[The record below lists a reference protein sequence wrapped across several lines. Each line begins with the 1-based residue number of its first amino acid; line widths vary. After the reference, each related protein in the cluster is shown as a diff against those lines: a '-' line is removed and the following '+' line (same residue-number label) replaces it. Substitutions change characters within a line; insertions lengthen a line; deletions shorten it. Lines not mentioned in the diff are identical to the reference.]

1 MQLAATIMGQDLK
14 IKLLVLVCNLSKV
27 AVQQLTQVLSVARVQ
42 HRHLIRKPASSNGNF
57 SKSCGT

>member
-14 IKLLVLVCNLSKV
+14 IRLLVLECNLSKV

-42 HRHLIRKPASSNGNF
+42 HRH
-57 SKSCGT
+57 

>member
-42 HRHLIRKPASSNGNF
+42 HRN
-57 SKSCGT
+57 